1 MVSAL
6 PKVLH
11 QVSGMPMVRRVMAAV
26 RDAGVTSMAL
36 VISKEAHSL
45 RAELAGDVKYA
56 IQDPPRGTGDAVR
69 VGLEA
74 FERTPERLLV
84 VGGDTPLVSP
94 STLSALLDAVPDA
107 AIALATAEVDDPTGY
122 GRVILGADGRVQRI
136 VEEADA
142 SAQERTV
149 RLMNGMLFAFD
160 GHWLA
165 GALPRLRPSRSGE
178 LYLTDLVAEAV
189 SDGRIVCEVRTMDPW
204 EVAGVND
211 RRQLAEAEGVLRQR
225 VLERLMA
232 AGVTIIDPASTYVD
246 ESVTI
251 ARDVVIHPQSFLRG
265 HTVIGEACVL
275 GPGAEII
282 DSQLGKGV
290 HVWWSVVEGARVSD
304 RVTIGPY
311 GRVRPGS
318 ELGEEVAIGSFSEVK
333 NSALGARTQMHHFG
347 YLGDARVGP
356 GANIGAGV
364 VTVNYDGVDKH
375 RTTIGADAFVG
386 SDTMLI
392 APVEV
397 GDGAM
402 TGAGSVV
409 TRDVPA
415 GALVVGVPARPRERP
430 RRPKSGK
437 RENNG

>member
-11 QVSGMPMVRRVMAAV
+11 QVGGVPMIRRVVSAV
-26 RDAGVTSMAL
+26 QASGIESIAL
-36 VISKEAHSL
+36 VVSSETESRCSDL
-45 RAELAGDVKYA
+45 GGDIKSA

-74 FERTPERLLV
+74 FERTPDRLLV
-84 VGGDTPLVSP
+84 VGGDTSLVLP
-94 STLSALLDAVPDA
+94 TTLGALLDAVPEA

-122 GRVILGADGRVQRI
+122 GRVMLGADGSVQRI
-136 VEEADA
+136 VEQNDA
-142 SAQERTV
+142 SAEERRV
-149 RLMNGMLFAFD
+149 KLIDGMLFAFD

-165 GALPRLRPSRSGE
+165 SALPRLRASRSGE

-189 SDGRIVCEVRTMDPW
+189 SDGRIVCEVRRMDPW

-246 ESVTI
+246 ETVTVE
-251 ARDVVIHPQSFLRG
+251 RDVVIHPQSFLRG

-282 DSQLGKGV
+282 DSQLGRGV
-290 HVWWSVVEGARVSD
+290 RVWWSVVEGARVSD

-318 ELGEEVAIGSFSEVK
+318 ELGEDVAIGSFSEVK

-347 YLGDARVGP
+347 YLGDAQVGP
-356 GANIGAGV
+356 GVNIGAGV

-375 RTTIGADAFVG
+375 ATTIGADAFVG

-437 RENNG
+437 AENS